1 MQCKSSKI
9 KSVGARFGFYAQP
22 GSTARCNALFCTR
35 LLLLKSAY
43 RLLNFVYFVNSDSNL
58 SFILLLFA
66 CSWHLLFA
74 PSIYS
79 WNRVRLVSI
88 RLTPLTPEILIRL
101 KSACRYQKVCL
112 RILIHERVNHVEVEQ
127 AIYFHLKKSLSP
139 SLVLQSNAC
148 LYFDNCRLS
157 EQTLAEKQSAS
168 CLIIW

>member
-1 MQCKSSKI
+1 MQIVKI

-22 GSTARCNALFCTR
+22 GSVARCHSS
-35 LLLLKSAY
+35 LLHPPTFTWISY
-43 RLLNFVYFVNSDSNL
+43 RLLNIVYSVNSDSNL

-66 CSWHLLFA
+66 CSWRLLFA